1 MKQINLKINNCI
13 ECPFRQ
19 YSDVEEYQCKL
30 TNNLLFFDETH
41 IVSEDK
47 LIATPIIHKTCTL
60 EDFTQTK
67 TINKFYC
74 HDDGILEGK
83 CDNQCSW
90 CETYQRKN
98 KS

>member
-1 MKQINLKINNCI
+1 MKQINLKINSCT
-13 ECPFRQ
+13 ECPYRQ

-41 IVSEDK
+41 IVSKDK
-47 LIATPIIHKTCTL
+47 LTATPIIHKSCVL
-60 EDFTQTK
+60 EDFTQPLYK
-67 TINKFYC
+67 SFYC
-74 HDDGILEGK
+74 HNDAILEGR

-98 KS
+98 NL